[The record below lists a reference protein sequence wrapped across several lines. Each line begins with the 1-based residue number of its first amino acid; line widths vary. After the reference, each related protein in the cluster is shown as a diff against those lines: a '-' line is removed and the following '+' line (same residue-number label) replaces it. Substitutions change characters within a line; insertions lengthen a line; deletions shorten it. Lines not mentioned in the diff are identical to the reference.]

1 MIKVMT
7 LILLLMSLSVKANT
21 GPQSN
26 IDEQL
31 IQFARANCLYQYFQ
45 HKNYDL
51 GDIRNISA
59 GIVQMSSISPDTFV
73 EVSKLV
79 KKYEP
84 AINYKNETSPL
95 LAKCF
100 TLENDPVFLEN
111 LSLLTQV
118 E

>member
-1 MIKVMT
+1 MSHSQSSVLGVHMIKVMT
-7 LILLLMSLSVKANT
+7 FILLLMSLYVKANT

-31 IQFARANCLYQYFQ
+31 IQFAITNCLYQYFQ

-73 EVSKLV
+73 EVSRLV
-79 KKYEP
+79 KK
-84 AINYKNETSPL
+84 I
-95 LAKCF
+95 
-100 TLENDPVFLEN
+100 
-111 LSLLTQV
+111 
-118 E
+118 

>member
-1 MIKVMT
+1 
-7 LILLLMSLSVKANT
+7 
-21 GPQSN
+21 
-26 IDEQL
+26 
-31 IQFARANCLYQYFQ
+31 FQ

-73 EVSKLV
+73 EVSRLV

-84 AINYKNETSPL
+84 AINYKNETSPF

>member
-7 LILLLMSLSVKANT
+7 FILLLMSLSVKANT

-31 IQFARANCLYQYFQ
+31 IQFARANCLYQYLQ

-73 EVSKLV
+73 EVSRLV
-79 KKYEP
+79 KK
-84 AINYKNETSPL
+84 I
-95 LAKCF
+95 
-100 TLENDPVFLEN
+100 
-111 LSLLTQV
+111 
-118 E
+118 